1 LLLAGG
7 VSSGGA
13 WAADGRSL
21 PREQGAG
28 SAAVLFAPSRPVFL
42 RLLVQ
47 VDGKSAGNRQSGP
60 PLVLAVRTETG
71 GEADESLFQHLDL
84 NGDGVLTA
92 GELQKARETLAPL
105 DADDDETIS
114 IGELAGALQKRGSN
128 SPERADAVGDAASL
142 PLKARGRNDQTSGPG
157 RAPVSRLP
165 LLILGPDA
173 SAESVAEALMRE
185 YGSGPTEQ
193 TDRRLDASA
202 LGLSPEDIR
211 PFDRDGDRKLN
222 VGELAKLV
230 LEIPP
235 QLELS
240 FQLFDQRRGRPR
252 VSIAPA
258 KHPPAFEWQQTSGDA
273 ATLVVNG
280 LKVDLSAK
288 RTRASTGDMS
298 SFYALRFNIVDKDK
312 NNYLDKKEFAAL
324 GLPAADFSA
333 IDANGDGQI
342 VLAELTEYFKKKTA
356 SASNRVVVT
365 VADESKTL
373 FDFLDTRPDGRL
385 SPRELNAAAT
395 RLGELDRNHDGKLTR
410 GELRTQIR
418 IEVEL
423 NRYPETRP
431 TMLVAVPRNQ
441 SSSTAVSRDRGPE
454 WFLRMDRNY
463 DGDVSWRE
471 FLGSRQMFD
480 QLDADHD
487 GLLSPEEAEHAK

>member
-42 RLLVQ
+42 RLRVQ
-47 VDGKSAGNRQSGP
+47 VDGKIVGAGQAGP
-60 PLVLAVRTETG
+60 PLVVAVRTETG

-92 GELQKARETLAPL
+92 DELRKARETLAPL

-114 IGELAGALQKRGSN
+114 IAELVGSLQKRGSTN
-128 SPERADAVGDAASL
+128 SQRAVAVGQAASL
-142 PLKARGRNDQTSGPG
+142 PPQSRGKDGQAGGSGG
-157 RAPVSRLP
+157 AAVYRLP
-165 LLILGPDA
+165 LLIVGPDV
-173 SAESVAEALMRE
+173 SAESVAGALGRE
-185 YGSGPTEQ
+185 YGSGPLEWAG
-193 TDRRLDASA
+193 RRLDAPA
-202 LGLSPEDIR
+202 LGLSPEDVR
-211 PFDRDGDRKLN
+211 PFDRDGDGRLS
-222 VGELAKLV
+222 VDELAKFV
-230 LEIPP
+230 LEMPP

-240 FQLFDQRRGRPR
+240 FQLFDQRRGRPH

-258 KHPPAFEWQQTSGDA
+258 KHPPAYEWKQTYGDA
-273 ATLVVNG
+273 GTLVVNG
-280 LKVDLSAK
+280 LKVELSAK
-288 RTRASTGDMS
+288 RTRASSGDMS

-312 NNYLDKKEFAAL
+312 NNYLDKQEFAAL
-324 GLPAADFSA
+324 GLPAADFAA

-356 SASNRVVVT
+356 GASNRVVVT

-395 RLGELDRNHDGKLTR
+395 RLGELDRNHDGKLTQ

-418 IEVEL
+418 IDVEL
-423 NRYPETRP
+423 KRYPETRP
-431 TMLVAVPRNQ
+431 TMLVAVRRNQ
-441 SSSTAVSRDRGPE
+441 SSTTAVSRDRGPE

-471 FLGSRQMFD
+471 FLGSRQSFD

>member
-1 LLLAGG
+1 LLLVGG

-21 PREQGAG
+21 PREPGGG

-42 RLLVQ
+42 RLRVQ
-47 VDGKSAGNRQSGP
+47 VDGKIVGAGQAGP
-60 PLVLAVRTETG
+60 PLVVAVRTETG

-92 GELQKARETLAPL
+92 DELRRARETLAPL

-114 IGELAGALQKRGSN
+114 IAELVGSLQKRGS
-128 SPERADAVGDAASL
+128 SDSQRAVAAGQ
-142 PLKARGRNDQTSGPG
+142 AGGSGG
-157 RAPVSRLP
+157 APVYRLP
-165 LLILGPDA
+165 LLIVGPDV
-173 SAESVAEALMRE
+173 SAESVAAALRSE
-185 YGSGPTEQ
+185 YGSGPLEAAG
-193 TDRRLDASA
+193 RRLDAPA
-202 LGLSPEDIR
+202 LGLSPEDVR
-211 PFDRDGDRKLN
+211 PFDRDGDGRLS
-222 VGELAKLV
+222 VDELAKLV
-230 LEIPP
+230 LEMPP

-240 FQLFDQRRGRPR
+240 FQLFDQRRGRPH

-258 KHPPAFEWQQTSGDA
+258 KHPPAFEWKQTYGDA
-273 ATLVVNG
+273 GTLVVNG
-280 LKVDLSAK
+280 LKVELSAK
-288 RTRASTGDMS
+288 RTRASSGDMG

-312 NNYLDKKEFAAL
+312 NNHLDKQEFAAL
-324 GLPAADFSA
+324 GLPAADFAA

-342 VLAELTEYFKKKTA
+342 VLAELSEYFKKKA
-356 SASNRVVVT
+356 AGASNRVVVT

-418 IEVEL
+418 IDVEL
-423 NRYPETRP
+423 KRYPETRP

-471 FLGSRQMFD
+471 FLGSRQTFD

>member
-7 VSSGGA
+7 VLADGVSA
-13 WAADGRSL
+13 DDGRSL
-21 PREQGAG
+21 SREQGAG

-42 RLLVQ
+42 RLQVQ
-47 VDGKSAGNRQSGP
+47 VDGKNVGNRQSGP
-60 PLVLAVRTETG
+60 QLVVAVRTETG

-92 GELQKARETLAPL
+92 GELRKARETLAPL

-128 SPERADAVGDAASL
+128 SPERAVAVGQAASL
-142 PLKARGRNDQTSGPG
+142 PPKGGKKNDQAGNPG
-157 RAPVSRLP
+157 RAPVNRLP

-173 SAESVAEALMRE
+173 SAESVAEALVRE
-185 YGSGPTEQ
+185 YGSGPMER
-193 TDRRLDASA
+193 TDRRLDLPA
-202 LGLSPEDIR
+202 LGLSREDIR
-211 PFDRDGDRKLN
+211 PFDRDGDGRLS

-230 LEIPP
+230 VEIPP

-240 FQLFDQRRGRPR
+240 FELFDQRRGRPR

-258 KHPPAFEWQQTSGDA
+258 KHPPAFEWQQTYGDA
-273 ATLVVNG
+273 ATLLVNG
-280 LKVDLSAK
+280 LKVALSAK

-312 NNYLDKKEFAAL
+312 NNHLDKKEFAAL
-324 GLPAADFSA
+324 GLPVADFAA

-342 VLAELTEYFKKKTA
+342 VPTELTDYFKRKTA
-356 SASNRVVVT
+356 GSVNRVVVT

-385 SPRELNAAAT
+385 SPRELNAAAA
-395 RLGELDRNHDGKLTR
+395 RLGELDRNHDGKLTQ

-418 IEVEL
+418 IEVEVK
-423 NRYPETRP
+423 RYPETRP
-431 TMLVAVPRNQ
+431 TMSVAAPRNRSAAAVP
-441 SSSTAVSRDRGPE
+441 RDRGPE

-471 FLGSRQMFD
+471 FLGSRQTFD

-487 GLLSPEEAEHAK
+487 GLLSPEEAERAK